1 RWDLKYAAGGLIDI
15 EFIAQYLQLI
25 HAHRSPDILDTST
38 ARVLD
43 KAWALRVLTVEDA
56 EILRPAVQLYQDVT
70 QILRLCLPGA
80 FDPKTAGAGLLRL
93 LARAADVPDFATLDA
108 TLIDTQAK
116 VRQSFVRIL
125 GKAP

>member
-1 RWDLKYAAGGLIDI
+1 MRAGAEGIEEIGLAADLEVVVAPAG
-15 EFIAQYLQLI
+15 
-25 HAHRSPDILDTST
+25 T
-38 ARVLD
+38 A
-43 KAWALRVLTVEDA
+43 VLTAEDA
-56 EILRPAVQLYQDVT
+56 EILRTAVQLYHNLT

-116 VRQSFVRIL
+116 VRQSLIRIF